1 MLLLVNAALVCA
13 GGVAV
18 LARHWRPS
26 LAGLAIQY
34 LLSGLLVWQVAG
46 APAGLGLSL
55 AGLTA
60 SALLGLTLQG
70 LVVHGRVQAAAEG
83 RYFETSLVR
92 RHAFFDDFFLLS
104 VVLASAAGAWGISLQ
119 HVFGGPA
126 ELEFAAIWLGL
137 VGVFAVLL
145 ASDLYHATTGLLLL
159 CHGVTLLQTQDGP
172 AAGVVGLAGALLQLA
187 VAAVSTPIMTRHFSA
202 TGSLSWA
209 QRGILHVARGRQ
221 EAARQT
227 AREQRPAPARGRDD
241 VTGRAPT
248 SPPPVESQREG
259 A

>member
-1 MLLLVNAALVCA
+1 MLLFVNTALVCA

-26 LAGLAIQY
+26 LAGLAVQY
-34 LLSGLLVWQVAG
+34 LLSGLLVWRVAG

-60 SALLGLTLQG
+60 SAMLGLTLQG
-70 LVVHGRVQAAAEG
+70 LVVYGRAQAVAQG

-104 VVLASAAGAWGISLQ
+104 VVLASAAGAWGMSLQ
-119 HVFGGPA
+119 HVVSGPA

-145 ASDLYHATTGLLLL
+145 ASDLHHATVGLLLL
-159 CHGVTLLQTQDGP
+159 CHGATLLQTQDGP

-187 VAAVSTPIMTRHFSA
+187 VAGVSAPIMARHFCA
-202 TGSLSWA
+202 TGSLSWV
-209 QRGILHVARGRQ
+209 QRGILR
-221 EAARQT
+221 AAGSGQASRQT
-227 AREQRPAPARGRDD
+227 ARGQRPAQARGRA
-241 VTGRAPT
+241 GAARSAGAPT
-248 SPPPVESQREG
+248 PVEGQPEG
-259 A
+259 S

>member
-1 MLLLVNAALVCA
+1 MLLFINLALVCA

-26 LAGLAIQY
+26 LAGLAVQY

-46 APAGLGLSL
+46 APAGLGLGL

-70 LVVHGRVQAAAEG
+70 LVVHGRAQAAAEG

-104 VVLASAAGAWGISLQ
+104 VVLASAAGAWGLSLQ
-119 HVFGGPA
+119 HVLGGSA

-145 ASDLYHATTGLLLL
+145 ASDLHHATTGLLLL
-159 CHGVTLLQTQDGP
+159 CQGATLLQTQDGP

-187 VAAVSTPIMTRHFSA
+187 VAATSAPIMSRHFTA
-202 TGSLSWA
+202 IGSLSWA
-209 QRGILHVARGRQ
+209 QRGLLHGAGQRLP
-221 EAARQT
+221 
-227 AREQRPAPARGRDD
+227 EQRSVQVRGSARARSRVPA
-241 VTGRAPT
+241 
-248 SPPPVESQREG
+248 SPPPIESRREST
-259 A
+259 